1 VLQYMSAL
9 LIWVSTYA
17 GNGFYGQLVRSLNS
31 ELAGCSACGKYV
43 RVRQLPSAF
52 PVQRTCRL

>member
-17 GNGFYGQLVRSLNS
+17 GNGFYGQLVRSLNDS
-31 ELAGCSACGKYV
+31 VDGVDA
-43 RVRQLPSAF
+43 PS
-52 PVQRTCRL
+52 